1 MTPFNKISDAEKE
14 MMADWITCYATEGM
28 KQPKTSMENLLSYWN
43 DAKTSGD
50 LYTLFGDKLILT
62 KEVNYKRHS
71 EDYWR
76 EIRDELFNTA
86 FYRNLR
92 SYVRDKMWEEN
103 KIPNA
108 NNWSTLWYALDNIGY
123 WVDNHYGPKHDDTLT
138 KEEKKEWYEINLP
151 IPGKEKPMVIRYGD
165 KMMRFVGKLAAELKI
180 EGFEEFRIKQSQI
193 VNDRYTKGELCLSI
207 HPMDYMTMSDN
218 DCNWE
223 SCMNW
228 RYHGDY
234 RQGTV
239 EMMNSPC
246 VVVAYVKSHRDM
258 ENGWNNKKWRQ
269 LFIVRPD
276 VIVPIKGYPYRNETL
291 EDACMDWLR
300 ELAQKNLNWTYEDEK
315 IRLKNDGEVVNYKDK
330 KYVFDF
336 YTNCMYNDIYD
347 IHPSWFNPKAESFT
361 ERGSY
366 ESLTFTYS
374 GVSECMICG
383 DIHDF
388 DYDNN
393 ANELACYECSDTR
406 YCAYCHGRIYS
417 DDNCYEIDGEI
428 VCDDCYWDVDSCQ
441 VCGERHSDYN
451 LKLIYIYK
459 NWDKYESGIDRWCE
473 NDAITICKDCFE
485 DMWNSLSKYPSF
497 NHHGYTSYKVED
509 TDDEFFK
516 LFGYESKKDFLM
528 YAGWDSD
535 EEETE

>member
-1 MTPFNKISDAEKE
+1 MTPFNKISDAEKA
-14 MMADWITCYATEGM
+14 MMADWITCYATESM

-43 DAKTSGD
+43 DAKTSGG

-86 FYRNLR
+86 FYHNLR

-123 WVDNHYGPKHDDTLT
+123 WVDNHYGPKNDTLT

-300 ELAQKNLNWTYEDEK
+300 ELAQKNLNWTYEDEE
-315 IRLKNDGEVVNYKDK
+315 IYLKNDSEVVNYKDK
-330 KYVFDF
+330 KYGFDI

-347 IHPSWFNPKAESFT
+347 IHSSWINPEAESFVKH
-361 ERGSY
+361 GSFDKF
-366 ESLTFTYS
+366 LTFTYS

-393 ANELACYECSDTR
+393 ANELACYECSDSLR
-406 YCAYCHGRIYS
+406 CVDCGCRIWNGEDY
-417 DDNCYEIDGEI
+417 YEVDGEI
-428 VCDDCYWDVDSCQ
+428 VCYDCYYELDRCEC
-441 VCGERHSDYN
+441 CGEVHYDHRMNS
-451 LKLIYIYK
+451 IYIYG
-459 NWDKYESGIDRWCE
+459 NWDKDKDNHWHDSIRVLMCDDCM
-473 NDAITICKDCFE
+473 NDFDI
-485 DMWNSLSKYPSF
+485 NKYPKVNI
-497 NHHGYTSYKVED
+497 NHVENGFRVED
-509 TDDEFFK
+509 IDDEFCK
-516 LFGYESKKDFLM
+516 LIGYSSKKDFM
-528 YAGWDSD
+528 ECQCWDYPNE
-535 EEETE
+535 EEETK